1 MKKLFVALM
10 AVLVLVSCGE
20 KNEVKTPADVVMLS
34 AGVMDVAAAKIEN
47 ATTADEIIEG
57 TKKRVQDYQ
66 GLVIKMKGTGVSRSV
81 TVRKISNGVGVERV
95 FPINSPVVAYV
106 KVVSHGKVRRAKLY
120 YLRDRKGKAAK
131 IKQKI

>member
-1 MKKLFVALM
+1 MNMKLVA
-10 AVLVLVSCGE
+10 
-20 KNEVKTPADVVMLS
+20 EVTASQIRNDLPTISIGDTVVV
-34 AGVMDVAAAKIEN
+34 GVN
-47 ATTADEIIEG
+47 IIEG
-57 TKKRVQDYQ
+57 NKKRVQDYQ
-66 GLVIKMKGTGVSRSV
+66 GLVIKMRGSGVSRSV